1 MASFSS
7 LRSEVFTREHKRQH
21 YGSYI
26 KGLSAYDRHKKFM
39 DDYVHLYPGST
50 SSVPSVPVK
59 TDMDTLRETYRF
71 IRTDED
77 DAERT
82 WEQRLA
88 KRYYD
93 KLFKEYCIADMSH
106 YKDSKIGFRWRT
118 EKEVVGG
125 KGQFICGNRK
135 CTEKEGLSSY
145 EVNFSYNESG
155 ENRQALVKLRVC
167 PRCAYKLKYRKE
179 KELASQLREE
189 KRKARK
195 RQRKEKLERRSKRR
209 HTSRDTDEDDSDEDS
224 SSSSDDSE
232 SHHSSEHTTKKSR
245 GVPSTS
251 STIGA
256 SQQPGRNDEFDQ
268 YFEGMFL

>member
-1 MASFSS
+1 MSARNLSVVLCAFDWRGLGFHQLSS
-7 LRSEVFTREHKRQH
+7 NDFMGFLPVGARVLH

-93 KLFKEYCIADMSH
+93 KLFKEYPH
-106 YKDSKIGFRWRT
+106 
-118 EKEVVGG
+118 
-125 KGQFICGNRK
+125 QH
-135 CTEKEGLSSY
+135 
-145 EVNFSYNESG
+145 VNF
-155 ENRQALVKLRVC
+155 
-167 PRCAYKLKYRKE
+167 P
-179 KELASQLREE
+179 
-189 KRKARK
+189 
-195 RQRKEKLERRSKRR
+195 
-209 HTSRDTDEDDSDEDS
+209 
-224 SSSSDDSE
+224 
-232 SHHSSEHTTKKSR
+232 
-245 GVPSTS
+245 
-251 STIGA
+251 
-256 SQQPGRNDEFDQ
+256 
-268 YFEGMFL
+268 